1 MSDTKTIEALKLIND
16 WAKWLITIETGAI
29 ALIGSL
35 FTSNKVRGLYLEKV
49 FGMLAVSCFVVSII
63 AAALLLWT
71 LPEIAQ
77 RLKPDENIW
86 MTKDSIA
93 KQLFRLN
100 TQGFAILESLFFI
113 LGILSL
119 AALILTVIWS
129 K

>member
-113 LGILSL
+113 LGILFL
-119 AALILTVIWS
+119 AALIFTVIWS